1 MRILFA
7 MPYPPSRIR
16 VRAYGFLTH
25 LQHAREVTI
34 VTQCASEQE
43 RADVETLRNQGYEVV
58 VVQEQ
63 KMRCTLRSGFA
74 LLSSTPLQ
82 VAYARSA
89 SFTQAV
95 QELCRQRP
103 FDVVH
108 VEHMRGIA
116 SLEPVARI
124 RPLVWDAVD
133 CISLLCKHTIASGP
147 SAGVR
152 GVALLEHKRTQRY
165 EARMVR
171 QLPHILVTSERDRQ
185 AMITLH
191 RTQMGDLV
199 TSDEALGAG
208 IRVLPN
214 GVDLAYFSPVPTQRR
229 SHNIVFSGKMSYHA
243 NIATALYLHKQIM
256 PLIWDQLPDASLTI
270 VGNKP
275 PQSILK
281 LAQDPRVEVTGYVDD
296 LRPYI
301 RRADVVLS
309 PMVYSVGIQNK
320 VLEAMALGTP
330 VVVAAQAVAALGA
343 RPGQDLLVAE
353 TAPEFARAAL
363 RVMGDAQLQ
372 ASLSQYGHAYVEQHH
387 NWQTVTEQ
395 IVDVYEQAIA
405 DFGGGHEQGDR
416 KGHHEQSDRKGH
428 HEQSDR
434 KGHHEQSDRKGH
446 HEQGDRK
453 GHHEQGDRKGHHEQ
467 GDRKGR
473 PYYTTTSECEVGT
486 IKV

>member
-7 MPYPPSRIR
+7 LPYPPSRIR

-25 LQHAREVTI
+25 LQRVHEVTI
-34 VTQCASEQE
+34 VTQCTSEQE
-43 RADVETLRNQGYEVV
+43 QADIEALRNQGYEVV
-58 VVQEQ
+58 VIREQ
-63 KMRCTLRSGFA
+63 KMRSALRSGLA
-74 LLSSTPLQ
+74 LLNSTPLQ

-89 SFTQAV
+89 HFTQAV
-95 QELCRQRP
+95 QELCRQRT

-116 SLEPVARI
+116 SLELLARTC
-124 RPLVWDAVD
+124 PFVWDAVD

-152 GVALLEHKRTQRY
+152 GMALLEHKRTQRY
-165 EARMVR
+165 EARIVR

-185 AMITLH
+185 AMIALH
-191 RTQMGDLV
+191 RTQMKDVV

-229 SHNIVFSGKMSYHA
+229 PRNIVFSGKMSYHA

-256 PLIWDQLPDASLTI
+256 PLIWEQRPDATLTI
-270 VGNKP
+270 VGSKP
-275 PQSILK
+275 PQSIAK

-343 RPGQDLLVAE
+343 RSGQDLLVAE

-363 RVMGDAQLQ
+363 QVMEDAQLQ
-372 ASLSQYGHAYVEQHH
+372 ASLSQYGRAYVEQHH
-387 NWQTVTEQ
+387 NWQVVTGRL
-395 IVDVYEQAIA
+395 VDVYEQAIA
-405 DFGGGHEQGDR
+405 NFAMGNVA
-416 KGHHEQSDRKGH
+416 
-428 HEQSDR
+428 
-434 KGHHEQSDRKGH
+434 
-446 HEQGDRK
+446 
-453 GHHEQGDRKGHHEQ
+453 
-467 GDRKGR
+467 
-473 PYYTTTSECEVGT
+473 P
-486 IKV
+486 